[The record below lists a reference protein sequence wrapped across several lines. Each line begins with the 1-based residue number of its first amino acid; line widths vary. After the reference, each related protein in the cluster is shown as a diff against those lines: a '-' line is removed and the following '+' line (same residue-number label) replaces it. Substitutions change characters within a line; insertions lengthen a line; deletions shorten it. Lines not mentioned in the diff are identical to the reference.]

1 MGKLST
7 RSLQKRG
14 RQRDGLVC
22 RVNSPTDLTY
32 PTHLS
37 YLTYY

>member
-7 RSLQKRG
+7 RSLLKPG
-14 RQRDGLVC
+14 KQREGLVC
-22 RVNSPTDLTY
+22 RVNRATDLTN